1 MTAMTLRTSRIGGP
15 SGRSSARQRPL
26 IELSDGRLF
35 DPLRPDQK
43 LMDPENI
50 AVSLGN
56 ACRFGG
62 QVTSFYSVAQ
72 HSVLVALLA
81 PQDMPAQRMALL
93 HDAEEGFGLPDL
105 PKPLKPH
112 FPDYVAAQAVIAE
125 AVFRRYGLRASD
137 HARIKPADRLALD
150 IEKAR
155 LKSGRN
161 ASYWDGWASGE
172 SRPDWLEIDPLGPVE
187 ATSLFRAAQ
196 KRIFAGELPI
206 TRDWIASRPGFRDLE
221 REILPSP

>member
-1 MTAMTLRTSRIGGP
+1 MTATATRTTRIGRPAGL
-15 SGRSSARQRPL
+15 SSAQPRPL
-26 IELSDGRLF
+26 IELADGRLF
-35 DPLRPDQK
+35 DPLRPDPA

-56 ACRFGG
+56 ACRFGC
-62 QVTSFYSVAQ
+62 QVTAFYSVAQ

-93 HDAEEGFGLPDL
+93 HDAEEGFGLPDM
-105 PKPLKPH
+105 PKPLKPF

-125 AVFRRYGLRASD
+125 AVHRRYGLLASD

-150 IEKAR
+150 IEKTR

-161 ASYWDGWASGE
+161 IAYWKDWASGE
-172 SRPDWLEIDPLGPVE
+172 KRPDWLEIDPLGPAE
-187 ATSLFRAAQ
+187 AAALFRSAHE
-196 KRIFAGELPI
+196 RIFTEKLPI
-206 TRDWIASRPGFRDLE
+206 TRDWIADRPGFRDVE
-221 REILPSP
+221 REISPYL

>member
-1 MTAMTLRTSRIGGP
+1 MAATATKTTRTSASDR
-15 SGRSSARQRPL
+15 RSSAQPRPL
-26 IELSDGRLF
+26 IELADGRLF
-35 DPLRPDQK
+35 DPLRPDPA

-62 QVTSFYSVAQ
+62 QVATFYSVAQ

-93 HDAEEGFGLPDL
+93 HDAEEGFGLADM
-105 PKPLKPH
+105 PKPLKPY
-112 FPDYVAAQAVIAE
+112 FPDYVAAQAVIAA
-125 AVFRRYGLRASD
+125 AVHHRYGLRASD

-161 ASYWDGWASGE
+161 MAYWKGWASGDA
-172 SRPDWLEIDPLGPVE
+172 RPDWLELDPLGPVE
-187 ATSLFRAAQ
+187 AADLFRSAQ
-196 KRIFAGELPI
+196 ERIFEEGLPI
-206 TRDWIASRPGFRDLE
+206 TRDWIAARPGFRDVE
-221 REILPSP
+221 RDLLPSP